1 MITPVGMLLSF
12 GLLSMVMKSLPVG
25 TAYTVRTAIGAM
37 GTFLVGVV
45 ILSGALTPTR
55 FLAAILI
62 IFGLVL
68 MKIFISDLVRKRHK

>member
-1 MITPVGMLLSF
+1 MLLSF
-12 GLLSMVMKSLPVG
+12 GLLSVVMKSLPVG

-45 ILSGALTPTR
+45 ILSGALS
-55 FLAAILI
+55 AILI